1 MHRRWI
7 CISWS
12 SSQIEIWRGPLVI
25 CHPVTDLT
33 SKLDSLL
40 IPPIVANCRT
50 ISELWKRDPNPW
62 FCGLTYVYLGAYSVR
77 ISVLHLHPSVSSTEL
92 NQAKSARYVYSTL
105 YRYVINDMAR
115 QVPTAHFSLSTSHPP
130 PGPPLVFLIKKK
142 KARGNGSRIQRTLH
156 RYQSIDQFPGLFK
169 AHHIPVLQ
177 CTTHLYSLVLV
188 SRNAQDNISDQ

>member
-115 QVPTAHFSLSTSHPP
+115 QAPTAHFIHFTPTTRF
-130 PGPPLVFLIKKK
+130 PLVFLIRKKK
-142 KARGNGSRIQRTLH
+142 KTHGATDLASSAPCTTTN
-156 RYQSIDQFPGLFK
+156 QSINSRDCSSF
-169 AHHIPVLQ
+169 HIPVLQ
-177 CTTHLYSLVLV
+177 S
-188 SRNAQDNISDQ
+188 SD